1 MGLTHRMDR
10 PRRPLI
16 SSLISTLFFMPGD
29 VLFRGL
35 SLLNACFPHV
45 LRFIAGLW
53 ESNLGFSQFTNGLKR
68 RAQQDPVAVQQFSF
82 HINAE

>member
-1 MGLTHRMDR
+1 MDR

-16 SSLISTLFFMPGD
+16 SSLFSTLFFMPGD

-35 SLLNACFPHV
+35 SLLNACFLNA
-45 LRFIAGLW
+45 LRYIAGRW
-53 ESNLGFSQFTNGLKR
+53 KSNLSFSRYSNGLKR